1 MTFKYN
7 DKTLKAMEAL
17 LKDAGFVVRYEKG
30 QFNSGYCLLESK
42 QVVVINRYFT
52 LESKINVLLDI
63 IAQVQINRE
72 QLDEDAVEYLDFL
85 LAQKEAS

>member
-72 QLDEDAVEYLDFL
+72 QLDEDAVEYLDYL

>member
-7 DKTLKAMEAL
+7 DKTLRAMEAL

-72 QLDEDAVEYLDFL
+72 QLDEDAVAYLDFL

>member
-63 IAQVQINRE
+63 IAQVEINRE

>member
-1 MTFKYN
+1 MVFRYN
-7 DKTLKAMEAL
+7 DKTLKRIEAL

-42 QVVVINRYFT
+42 RVVIINRYYT

-63 IAQVQINRE
+63 ISQVTIDRTM
-72 QLDEDAVEYLDFL
+72 LDEEANTYLDFL
-85 LAQKEAS
+85 LTQKQPS